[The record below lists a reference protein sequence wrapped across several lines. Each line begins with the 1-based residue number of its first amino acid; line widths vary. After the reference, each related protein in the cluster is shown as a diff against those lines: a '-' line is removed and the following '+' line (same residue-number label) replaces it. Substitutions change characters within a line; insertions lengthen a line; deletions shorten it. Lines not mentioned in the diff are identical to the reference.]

1 MRELTS
7 KEVNSMRHCI
17 GMDYKRTYKRHG
29 KEFYKP
35 YRNRYA
41 TYVYDGIWNGLVG
54 KGFAEHEMVDE
65 KQRTVFYLTRKGLD
79 ALGELIGVF
88 IYDEEN

>member
-1 MRELTS
+1 MQELTS
-7 KEVNSMRHCI
+7 KEINEMKHCI
-17 GMDYKRTYKRHG
+17 GLDYKKPYKRHG

-41 TYVYDGIWNGLVG
+41 TYVYDEVWNGLVG
-54 KGFAEHEMVDE
+54 KGFSKHESVDE

-79 ALGELIGVF
+79 ALGDVIGVH
-88 IYDEEN
+88 IYDEED